1 MKYFAYSVLPNETEE
16 TFMLTRRHFIAST
29 GAMATTLAM
38 PNIARAAPIPMRL
51 AHAANEIHPGHI
63 AAVEFKKALEALAPG
78 AIDITIFPNRQ
89 LGEDKQ
95 NLESAMAGTNE
106 LCGCSGVLFPLVTGR
121 QALDAYQLPF
131 LIRDYD
137 HFAKLATGDIGQK
150 VLDDLAPAGLVGLQ
164 TTDIGQRHFL
174 SATKVVKTVPDF
186 AGLKTR
192 ILPVPLHKAIWEGVG
207 TAPVGLPYGEVY
219 GALETKV
226 IDAVE
231 INVSSMLA
239 ENLWEVGKN
248 FTLTGHYPWH
258 NVIAMNKA
266 VFDGLPA
273 ELQAAVREAG
283 RQSVAPTLEYTR
295 NQDFSGRDQLK
306 AKGVNFH
313 DLEDLADMQRK
324 VAPIVETWSAKD
336 PLIAEFVTAARSL
349 T

>member
-1 MKYFAYSVLPNETEE
+1 
-16 TFMLTRRHFIAST
+16 MLTRRRVITLA
-29 GAMATTLAM
+29 GAATATLAM
-38 PNIARAAPIPMRL
+38 PNISRAAPIDMRL

-63 AAVEFKKALEALAPG
+63 ATVEFKKALEALVPG
-78 AIDITIFPNRQ
+78 ATNLTIFPNRQ
-89 LGEDKQ
+89 LGEDRQ
-95 NLESAMAGTNE
+95 NLESAIAGTNE
-106 LCGCSGVLFPLVTGR
+106 LCGSSGVLFPLVTGR

-131 LIRDYD
+131 LIRDYE
-137 HFAKLATGDIGQK
+137 HFAKIAMSDIGQK
-150 VLDDLAPAGLVGLQ
+150 VLDDLAPAGLIGLQ

-231 INVSSMLA
+231 INVSSMLG

-258 NVIAMNKA
+258 HVIAINKTF
-266 VFDGLPA
+266 FDGLPT
-273 ELQAAVREAG
+273 EIQQAIKQAG
-283 RQSVAPTLEYTR
+283 RDSIAPTLEYTR
-295 NQDFSGRDQLK
+295 NQDFSGRDELK
-306 AKGVNFH
+306 AKGVTFH
-313 DLEDLADMQRK
+313 ELENLADMQQK
-324 VAPIVETWSAKD
+324 VAPIIETWSAKD